1 MPLNID
7 FVQILLHILNFV
19 ILAGGLTLLL
29 YKPIS
34 KFLNER
40 REYFE
45 QLEADNAQAA
55 QENQKLKEEYEKKLA
70 DANTE
75 IAQLRQDAERDAAD
89 AAKAYLE
96 SAKQKA
102 DNMLS
107 AAETDAEARKHQI
120 LESAQT
126 EIGELVLEA
135 TQKLVANSGDAE
147 RTRALYD
154 EFIEVAQNESGAD
167 GETDA

>member
-40 REYFE
+40 KEHFE
-45 QLEADNAQAA
+45 QLEAENAQAA

-70 DANTE
+70 DANLE
-75 IAQLRQDAERDAAD
+75 IAQLRQDAEREAAD
-89 AAKAYLE
+89 AAKAYLD

-102 DNMLS
+102 DNMIA
-107 AAETDAEARKHQI
+107 AAENDAEARKNQI

-126 EIGELVLEA
+126 EIGELVLDA
-135 TQKLVANSGDAE
+135 AQKLVANSGDTE

-154 EFIEVAQNESGAD
+154 EFIEVAQHESGAD
-167 GETDA
+167 EETDA